1 MTTAHAHTQTPTT
14 SRTSLV
20 RTASMGAV
28 AGVVASLTMAAYA
41 MIAAATYQGSG
52 SSPRSTTSRPCSSLQ
67 PT

>member
-1 MTTAHAHTQTPTT
+1 MSTATSNPTT

-20 RTASMGAV
+20 RAASMGAV
-28 AGVVASLTMAAYA
+28 AGVIGSLMMAAYA

-52 SSPRSTTSRPCSSLQ
+52 FSTTSRRCSSLR